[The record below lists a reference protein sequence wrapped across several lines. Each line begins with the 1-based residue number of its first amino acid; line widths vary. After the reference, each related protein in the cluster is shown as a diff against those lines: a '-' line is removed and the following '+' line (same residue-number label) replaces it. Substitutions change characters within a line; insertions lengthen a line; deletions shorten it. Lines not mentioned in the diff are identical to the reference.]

1 MIAFYAKNES
11 YSLRLFFQIFS
22 DWSFRKFISSVV
34 FLFRKVSIVIVSGTS
49 SNKTSIWD
57 GQVLFVREF

>member
-1 MIAFYAKNES
+1 MIAFYPKNES